1 LSEVSSAMASGVFGC
16 TPIQRGKL
24 IGFAPASLAVGRPL
38 KAISFLLIGMLLVL
52 AMGVARLGIK
62 PAPEE
67 AVIPTRLT

>member
-1 LSEVSSAMASGVFGC
+1 
-16 TPIQRGKL
+16 
-24 IGFAPASLAVGRPL
+24 
-38 KAISFLLIGMLLVL
+38 MLLVL